1 VVARLV
7 VFLQNVG
14 RIPWESFGS
23 LTYCLQ
29 EEGFAHSRLPVAEAV
44 DRSLLLVVEGFDGRT
59 VPRILDGEED
69 LGRQLEEA
77 DIPDHSEEEL
87 DSFLKSKYLKES
99 RLTTRINYRRLE

>member
-14 RIPWESFGS
+14 RILWESFGS

-29 EEGFAHSRLPVAEAV
+29 QEGFVHSRLPVEAV
-44 DRSLLLVVEGFDGRT
+44 GRSLLLVVEEAPDGQT

-87 DSFLKSKYLKES
+87 DSFLKSKYLKD
-99 RLTTRINYRRLE
+99 

>member
-1 VVARLV
+1 
-7 VFLQNVG
+7 
-14 RIPWESFGS
+14 
-23 LTYCLQ
+23 
-29 EEGFAHSRLPVAEAV
+29 VAEAV

-99 RLTTRINYRRLE
+99 RLRTRIIIGARVVALAGSLFK

>member
-1 VVARLV
+1 MVARLV

-14 RIPWESFGS
+14 RILWESFGS

-29 EEGFAHSRLPVAEAV
+29 QEGFAHSHLLVAAAV
-44 DRSLLLVVEGFDGRT
+44 DHSLLLVVEGFDGRT
-59 VPRILDGEED
+59 VPRTPDVVED

-87 DSFLKSKYLKES
+87 DSFLKSKYLKD
-99 RLTTRINYRRLE
+99 